1 MRLSRRAV
9 LGGAAALAAPRIAA
23 AQGSRVLKFVPHAD
37 LTIVDPSW
45 TTAYITRNHAMMA
58 YDTLFGTDNAGTVSH
73 QMLDGHVVEND
84 GKSWKLT
91 LREGLKF
98 HDGEP
103 VRGRDV
109 IASITRW
116 GRRDNF
122 GRTVA
127 AVTEEMTAPDD
138 KTIVIRLKRP
148 FALLPAALG
157 KPGSAVCAIMPER
170 LATQDPGKPITEV
183 VGSGPYR
190 FVPGERVVGARV
202 VYARNEAYVPR
213 QGGTPS
219 FTAGPKVVHFDR
231 VEWHI
236 IPDQGTAAAALQAG
250 EVDWW
255 ENPSAD
261 LFPVIRGNA
270 RLVLAPHDKTGF
282 MGFMR
287 LNHLTAPF
295 NNPAIRQALFGA
307 IDQEDFMQAVTG
319 DDPKLRH
326 TPIGFFCPSSP
337 MANDAG
343 MEVLTGK
350 RDLAAAKAAIT
361 AAGYKGEKVVVLI
374 PSDVPSL
381 KSLAEV
387 GADTLK
393 RVGLNVDA
401 QFMDWGTL
409 VQRLTRVDLGD
420 QGGWNAYHSYWS
432 GVDQWDPAVNA
443 SLRTLGRA
451 GTAGWP
457 DSPKIEA
464 LREEWLAA
472 PDQAAQKRIAREI
485 QAEAFKVVPY
495 LPLGQMF
502 APMAYKKELTG
513 ILDGYALFW
522 NVKRG

>member
-1 MRLSRRAV
+1 
-9 LGGAAALAAPRIAA
+9 
-23 AQGSRVLKFVPHAD
+23 
-37 LTIVDPSW
+37 
-45 TTAYITRNHAMMA
+45 
-58 YDTLFGTDNAGTVSH
+58 
-73 QMLDGHVVEND
+73 
-84 GKSWKLT
+84 
-91 LREGLKF
+91 
-98 HDGEP
+98 
-103 VRGRDV
+103 
-109 IASITRW
+109 
-116 GRRDNF
+116 
-122 GRTVA
+122 
-127 AVTEEMTAPDD
+127 
-138 KTIVIRLKRP
+138 
-148 FALLPAALG
+148 
-157 KPGSAVCAIMPER
+157 
-170 LATQDPGKPITEV
+170 
-183 VGSGPYR
+183 
-190 FVPGERVVGARV
+190 
-202 VYARNEAYVPR
+202 
-213 QGGTPS
+213 
-219 FTAGPKVVHFDR
+219 
-231 VEWHI
+231 
-236 IPDQGTAAAALQAG
+236 
-250 EVDWW
+250 
-255 ENPSAD
+255 
-261 LFPVIRGNA
+261 
-270 RLVLAPHDKTGF
+270 
-282 MGFMR
+282 
-287 LNHLTAPF
+287 
-295 NNPAIRQALFGA
+295 
-307 IDQEDFMQAVTG
+307 MQAVTG

-495 LPLGQMF
+495 VPLGQMF
-502 APMAYKKELTG
+502 APMAYKKDLSG
-513 ILDGYALFW
+513 VLDGYSLFW